1 LTAVISPS
9 PAAAVRPRRL
19 PRDLV
24 SLTRPDQWLKNLVVP
39 IPLLLAASWTTGDLV
54 RVVWA
59 TVLFTVAAA
68 LVYVGND
75 IADAERDRAHPVK
88 CLRPIAD
95 CRVTVPVATVFA
107 AGLAGALVLLIAGH
121 PVAEWWPVAAYLV
134 INVAYSFRLKH
145 LPLVDVFT
153 VASGFV
159 LRLVLGFAAVRE
171 PAPIWLV
178 VCVLC
183 LCLLLGF
190 GKRRAELA
198 TGAKHRPA
206 LAGYTMQLLEQL
218 ILLNAVLVLT
228 SYLLYLNGEA
238 PVGPYAYAAVLV
250 STPFGLFAVFRYLQV
265 LLVDRGGG
273 DPVKTLVRD
282 RAMVVDFLLWGVF
295 LGLTVAAAR
304 YPGTADAVLDRVG

>member
-1 LTAVISPS
+1 MTALASR
-9 PAAAVRPRRL
+9 PAETAVRPPRL
-19 PRDLV
+19 ARDLLH
-24 SLTRPDQWLKNLVVP
+24 LTRPDQWLKNLVVP
-39 IPLLLAASWTTGDLV
+39 IPLLLAPVWTAASAG
-54 RVVWA
+54 RVLWA
-59 TVLFTVAAA
+59 TVLFTLAAA

-107 AGLAGALVLLIAGH
+107 AGLAGALVLMVAGR
-121 PVAEWWPVAAYLV
+121 PVTDWWPVAVYLA

-159 LRLVLGFAAVRE
+159 LRLVLGYLAIRAH
-171 PAPIWLV
+171 APVWLV

-198 TGAKHRPA
+198 TGASHRPA
-206 LAGYTMQLLEQL
+206 LAGYSMQLLEQL
-218 ILLNAVLVLT
+218 ILLNSVLVLT
-228 SYLLYLNGEA
+228 TYLLYLNAEA
-238 PVGPYAYAAVLV
+238 PLGSYAYAAVLV
-250 STPFGLFAVFRYLQV
+250 SAPFGLFAVFRYLQV

-273 DPVKTLVRD
+273 DPVRILVRD
-282 RAMVVDFLLWGVF
+282 RAMVVNSVLWGLF
-295 LGLTVAAAR
+295 LGLTLAAAR
-304 YPGTADAVLDRVG
+304 NPALAESVLDRVA